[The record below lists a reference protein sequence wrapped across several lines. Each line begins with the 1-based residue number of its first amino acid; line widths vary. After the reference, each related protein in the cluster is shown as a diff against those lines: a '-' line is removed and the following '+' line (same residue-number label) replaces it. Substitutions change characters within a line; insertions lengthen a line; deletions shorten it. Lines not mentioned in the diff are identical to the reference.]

1 LVVVGLAACSSP
13 SEPRAGGVNPCALVS
28 PSLLSSVFSA
38 RFGGGK
44 PVLAGGDG
52 YDNCEWDDASDPAQ
66 PESIMMRVASDQ
78 SLVVANSGYLATSV
92 PPCRSGCASSP
103 ALRPLSASSAYHDDF
118 AAHPERWQ
126 LQSVSG
132 LGQHAKEAL
141 ALPSPTV
148 ANDPVL
154 APHLLGSAQ
163 LDVLS
168 GHWLVTVQ
176 YLGAAAG
183 SAEVAPE
190 LEMVARHALTQLPA
204 HVRH

>member
-1 LVVVGLAACSSP
+1 
-13 SEPRAGGVNPCALVS
+13 
-28 PSLLSSVFSA
+28 
-38 RFGGGK
+38 
-44 PVLAGGDG
+44 
-52 YDNCEWDDASDPAQ
+52 
-66 PESIMMRVASDQ
+66 MRVASDQ
-78 SLVVANSGYLATSV
+78 SLLVGELGIPRHLRAAGCSSRAARPAQHPGRCQ
-92 PPCRSGCASSP
+92 PPR
-103 ALRPLSASSAYHDDF
+103 YHDDF

-141 ALPSPTV
+141 SLPSPGV

-190 LEMVARHALTQLPA
+190 LDRGTSRTDPATRARAPLGDLVPWPDRVPDGSFWDAT
-204 HVRH
+204 